1 MSVALITGASRG
13 IGRAIAVHL
22 ARHGFEA
29 YASMRDLGDGSPL
42 VRLAEAEG
50 LALHPITLDVTDD
63 ASVRSAV
70 EHVLERTGH
79 IDALVNNA
87 AIARFAPIEHTTPAA
102 LADVLDTNLIGALR
116 TAQAVL
122 PTMRVQGR
130 GTIVNISSVAGRVA
144 PFCFGS
150 YVMAKWA
157 LEAASEMLAQE
168 VTALGLRVALIEPG
182 FHATR
187 MLDDAT
193 QGIGIDPGSAY
204 ADAERRTVALFAA
217 NKQIAADPQ
226 RVAETVHEAITTRTP
241 RFRYPVGVDAE
252 VFLGGR
258 ARMSDEDWVALGRR
272 MTDEKYFA
280 EFAARFPAPVPA

>member
-70 EHVLERTGH
+70 EHVLERTGQ

-87 AIARFAPIEHTTPAA
+87 AIARFAPIEHTAPAA
-102 LADVLDTNLIGALR
+102 LAGVLDTNLVGALR

-122 PTMRVQGR
+122 PTMRARGR

-168 VTALGLRVALIEPG
+168 VTALGIRVALIEPG

-226 RVAETVHEAITTRTP
+226 RVAEAVHEAITTRTP
-241 RFRYPVGVDAE
+241 RFRYPVGVDAD

-258 ARMSDEDWVALGRR
+258 ARMADEDWVALGRR
-272 MTDEKYFA
+272 MTDEEYFA
-280 EFAARFPAPVPA
+280 EFAARFPIPVPA

>member
-1 MSVALITGASRG
+1 LSQ
-13 IGRAIAVHL
+13 
-22 ARHGFEA
+22 
-29 YASMRDLGDGSPL
+29 
-42 VRLAEAEG
+42 LAEAEG
-50 LALHPITLDVTDD
+50 LALHPVTLDVTDD

-70 EHVLERTGH
+70 EHVLERSGEV
-79 IDALVNNA
+79 DALVNNA
-87 AIARFAPIEHTTPAA
+87 AIAAFAPIEHTAPAA
-102 LADVLDTNLIGALR
+102 LAAVLDTNLIGALR

-122 PTMRVQGR
+122 PTMRAHGR

-168 VTALGLRVALIEPG
+168 VAALDIRVALIEPG

-193 QGIGIDPGSAY
+193 RGIGIDPGSAY

-217 NKQIAADPQ
+217 SKQTAADPQ
-226 RVAETVHEAITTRTP
+226 RVAETVHEAITTQTP
-241 RFRYPVGVDAE
+241 RFRYPVGADAD

-258 ARMSDEDWVALGRR
+258 ARMADEDWVALGRR
-272 MTDEKYFA
+272 MTDEEYFA
-280 EFAARFPAPVPA
+280 EFATRFPAPVPA